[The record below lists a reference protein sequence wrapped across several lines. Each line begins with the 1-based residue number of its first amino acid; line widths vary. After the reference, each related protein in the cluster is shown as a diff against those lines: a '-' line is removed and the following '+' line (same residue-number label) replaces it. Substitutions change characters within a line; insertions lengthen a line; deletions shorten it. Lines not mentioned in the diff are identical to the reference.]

1 MVPKV
6 GVEVVVIGFS
16 AIVGGEIVIAG
27 GSVVV
32 FGKPNTGGPLG
43 NVGFALGYDEIL
55 VVTPNT
61 GVVELLLLLIDT
73 GVSLIAAGVVVVE
86 TIAVVPNGGV
96 NELALVVGI
105 SFGVTPGAIP
115 NENVAGVVTGNGFS
129 LVVTVNNGRA
139 LLVVVVTVVLLTV
152 DIGNGNDIIFSLV
165 VVITGLVIVFGRYD
179 SFSIVL
185 VDSIALGFL

>member
-61 GVVELLLLLIDT
+61 GVVELLLLLLDT

>member
-105 SFGVTPGAIP
+105 SFGVTTGAIS